1 MNISRCLGGGVDVIL
16 ILVMLLIAIL
26 FITILLIKYCVVIC
40 FQVPNVGAATV
51 SGLGG
56 LKYEDNTAGNSD
68 PLTPIQQHSL

>member
-26 FITILLIKYCVVIC
+26 FITILLIKHCVVIC

-56 LKYEDNTAGNSD
+56 LKYEDSTAGNSD